1 MIYDNSLFQAVYDQL
16 EADNKTDFIVT
27 CRDVNRGEGAIA
39 GFNGFTYYAHT
50 REFARKNMPL
60 IVQALTQD
68 AQEQDQTISEM
79 VASFNC
85 LDVDD
90 ITGCAR
96 ADFER
101 ILWRVIYDQHNDND
115 HQDTTSGLILNALAW
130 WTLEHVAFRVEC
142 QAEYE
147 EEQERRVS

>member
-16 EADNKTDFIVT
+16 GAESKTDFITT
-27 CRDVNRGEGAIA
+27 CRDVNRGEGARG
-39 GFNGFTYYAHT
+39 GFSGFCYFIDT
-50 REFARKNMPL
+50 RDFARKNMPL

-68 AQEQDQTISEM
+68 AQEQNQTISEM

-85 LDVDD
+85 IDVDD
-90 ITGCAR
+90 ITGCAP

-115 HQDTTSGLILNALAW
+115 DQDMTTGLILNALSW

-147 EEQERRVS
+147 EQQARRAS